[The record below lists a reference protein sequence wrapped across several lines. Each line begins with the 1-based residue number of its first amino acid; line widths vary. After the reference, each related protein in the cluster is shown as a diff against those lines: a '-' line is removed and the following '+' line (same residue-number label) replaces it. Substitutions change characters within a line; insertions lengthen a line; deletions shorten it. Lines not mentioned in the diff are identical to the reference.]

1 MDPALSPEIEAV
13 RDMVQRFM
21 ETEVLPVM
29 DGYEKR
35 GEFPRELVRK
45 AGEAGLYGAVFPES
59 VGGSNMGYLAATVIQ
74 EETVRLDVRFASC
87 NNQQGSTCPSC
98 IYFGGTPEQIKKYV
112 PNLIAGKT
120 IGMMSLTESG
130 GGSDAEGNMKTFAK
144 RDGDVYR
151 INGQK
156 MWASMANQ
164 TDVGVLFAKT
174 DRNAGAKGVTAF
186 IVQPKKYPGWKAEPI
201 DCLGLSKS
209 MRTNVVFLDDFVV
222 PVEDRLGEEGEG
234 FKIIMRTLQP
244 GRLGVAGKALGVAR
258 ACFEDSVRYANERIL
273 RGQPIG
279 RFQMIQSEIAEM
291 AVAIEAS
298 RAIVYKAAQMM
309 DDSLPSNRI
318 AAIAKYH
325 ASQTAKLCAD
335 KAMQI
340 FGGYGLAT
348 EYRVSRYR
356 CYADMFFTG
365 EGSANVQKIM
375 IAEDALGYKIADR
388 HHGKTGLRDIRKDDV
403 AKEMDTSEA
412 NTTEVDS
419 AGIE

>member
-1 MDPALSPEIEAV
+1 MMDPSLSEEIEAV
-13 RDMVQRFM
+13 RDMVNRFM
-21 ETEVLPVM
+21 KTEVTPVM

-45 AGEAGLYGAVFPES
+45 AGAAGLYGAVFPES
-59 VGGSNMGYLAATVIQ
+59 VGGSNMGYLAAAVIQ
-74 EETVRLDVRFASC
+74 EEMVRNDVRFASC

-98 IYFGGTPEQIKKYV
+98 IYFGGTPEQIQKYV
-112 PNLIAGKT
+112 PNLVAGKT

-130 GGSDAEGNMKTFAK
+130 GGSDAEGNMKTFAR

-151 INGQK
+151 ITGQK
-156 MWASMANQ
+156 MWASMANE

-174 DRNAGAKGVTAF
+174 DRNAGARGVTAF
-186 IVQPKKYPGWKAEPI
+186 IVQPKKYPGWKATPI

-222 PVEDRLGEEGEG
+222 PVEDRIGEEGDG

-244 GRLGVAGKALGVAR
+244 GRVGVAAKALGVAR
-258 ACFEDSVRYANERIL
+258 RCFEEAVRYANEREM

-279 RFQMIQSEIAEM
+279 RFQMIQSDIAEM
-291 AVAIEAS
+291 AVAIEAT
-298 RAIVYKAAQMM
+298 RAIVYKAAMMM
-309 DDSLPSNRI
+309 DASLPSNRI

-340 FGGYGLAT
+340 FGGYGLAMDYPVSY
-348 EYRVSRYR
+348 YRAYS
-356 CYADMFFTG
+356 DMFFTG
-365 EGSANVQKIM
+365 EGTANVQKIM
-375 IAEDALGYKIADR
+375 IAEDALGYKMADR

-403 AKEMDTSEA
+403 AAELEKKGSRK
-412 NTTEVDS
+412 
-419 AGIE
+419 